1 MSSLSILYCG
11 DLRKGGTCL
20 HRMQAL
26 KELGHDIASVD
37 TAPEDVR
44 NRQRRFSYLVR
55 RKLFGPLDLAK
66 ANKQIVS
73 KLKQRSYDV
82 LWLDKA
88 LTIKPETLQ
97 KVKKIQR
104 DCCIVGYSPDD
115 MYAGHSQS
123 RQFLKHLNMYDVF
136 FTTKSYNV
144 SELMSLGCP
153 RVEFVGKS
161 FNPNLHRPL
170 SVYEEECVR
179 LGGSV
184 GFIGTAEKER
194 AHSVA
199 FLAEKGIRVKVWG
212 NEWARWQKKL
222 RGKFAVAGPSQ
233 YGEQYTKIICSF
245 DINLGFLRKINRD
258 QQTSR
263 SIEIPACGAFML
275 AERTREHL
283 ELFEEGKEAEFF
295 SSNEELLDKVRFY
308 LAHPQQRKRIAAAGR
323 RRCLESGYSNHD
335 RLKWMLEKVVSLR

>member
-104 DCCIVGYSPDD
+104 DCCIVG
-115 MYAGHSQS
+115 
-123 RQFLKHLNMYDVF
+123 FVF
-136 FTTKSYNV
+136 FFKQKTAYEIYQCDWSSDVCSSDLCNATRARFLIS
-144 SELMSLGCP
+144 P
-153 RVEFVGKS
+153 
-161 FNPNLHRPL
+161 PNLDLIL
-170 SVYEEECVR
+170 SKA
-179 LGGSV
+179 GS
-184 GFIGTAEKER
+184 KR
-194 AHSVA
+194 ARYSAVN
-199 FLAEKGIRVKVWG
+199 LSDL
-212 NEWARWQKKL
+212 L
-222 RGKFAVAGPSQ
+222 R
-233 YGEQYTKIICSF
+233 
-245 DINLGFLRKINRD
+245 
-258 QQTSR
+258 
-263 SIEIPACGAFML
+263 
-275 AERTREHL
+275 
-283 ELFEEGKEAEFF
+283 
-295 SSNEELLDKVRFY
+295 
-308 LAHPQQRKRIAAAGR
+308 
-323 RRCLESGYSNHD
+323 
-335 RLKWMLEKVVSLR
+335 